1 MSPTDTL
8 TMPSERELSGV
19 RTAPLEAADK
29 LMSIFGFHRVAI
41 VQGNVTYPAAFEG
54 DK

>member
-1 MSPTDTL
+1 MTPNDK

-19 RTAPLEAADK
+19 RMPLAAADT
-29 LMSIFGFHRVAI
+29 LMGIFGFHRVAI
-41 VQGNVTYPAAFEG
+41 VRGNVTYPAAFEG